1 MEWNKKTTAYFPESQ
16 RRKLE
21 EIEKYLSKQEYFSNE
36 NLNKSRIILLLVDNF
51 YELFV
56 ENNSRTKYPNR
67 LNELKKIKPKDN
79 EKLLRDISQIRQMQ
93 DIQALITLAN
103 YQNLVQQNDY
113 DPRKKLRSF
122 NYGDSKEINV
132 LMNRILQILKEDVV
146 QAKQIKDTNQKKKK
160 LR

>member
-1 MEWNKKTTAYFPESQ
+1 MKWNEKTTAYFPESQ

-21 EIEKYLSKQEYFSNE
+21 EIENYLSKQEYFSNE
-36 NLNKSRIILLLVDNF
+36 NLSKSRIIHLLVDNF

-56 ENNSRTKYPNR
+56 KNNSRTKYPNR
-67 LNELKKIKPKDN
+67 LDQLKKIKPKDN
-79 EKLLRDISQIRQMQ
+79 EKLLRDINQIRQMQ

-103 YQNLVQQNDY
+103 YQNLVHQNDY

-132 LMNRILQILKEDVV
+132 LMNRILQILREDVV
-146 QAKQIKDTNQKKKK
+146 QAKQIKDANQKKKI
-160 LR
+160 

>member
-1 MEWNKKTTAYFPESQ
+1 MEWNTLQTIHFSDDMKKKVTEIDEYLKKQTYFT
-16 RRKLE
+16 
-21 EIEKYLSKQEYFSNE
+21 NE
-36 NLNKSRIILLLVDNF
+36 NINRSRIIAILVEVF

-56 ENNSRTKYPNR
+56 ENNSRTQFQNR

-122 NYGDSKEINV
+122 NYGDSKEINI

-160 LR
+160 

>member
-1 MEWNKKTTAYFPESQ
+1 MEWNTKQTIHVTNGMKNQLNLIEEYLKKQAYFTNES
-16 RRKLE
+16 
-21 EIEKYLSKQEYFSNE
+21 I
-36 NLNKSRIILLLVDNF
+36 NKSRVIAILVEVF

-56 ENNSRTKYPNR
+56 ENNSRTQFQNR

-160 LR
+160 

>member
-1 MEWNKKTTAYFPESQ
+1 MEWNTLQTIHFSDDMKKKVTEIGEYLKKQTYFT
-16 RRKLE
+16 
-21 EIEKYLSKQEYFSNE
+21 NE
-36 NLNKSRIILLLVDNF
+36 NMNRSRIIVIIVEVF

-56 ENNSRTKYPNR
+56 ENNSRTQFQNL
-67 LNELKKIKPKDN
+67 LNELKKIKTKDN
-79 EKLLRDISQIRQMQ
+79 EKLLRDIGQIRQMQ

-160 LR
+160 

>member
-1 MEWNKKTTAYFPESQ
+1 MEWNTKQTIHVTNGMKNQLNLIEEYLKKQAYFTNES
-16 RRKLE
+16 
-21 EIEKYLSKQEYFSNE
+21 I
-36 NLNKSRIILLLVDNF
+36 NKSRVIAILVEVF

-56 ENNSRTKYPNR
+56 ENNSRTQFQNR

-122 NYGDSKEINV
+122 NYGDSKEINI

-160 LR
+160 

>member
-56 ENNSRTKYPNR
+56 ENNSRT
-67 LNELKKIKPKDN
+67 
-79 EKLLRDISQIRQMQ
+79 
-93 DIQALITLAN
+93 TLA
-103 YQNLVQQNDY
+103 
-113 DPRKKLRSF
+113 
-122 NYGDSKEINV
+122 
-132 LMNRILQILKEDVV
+132 
-146 QAKQIKDTNQKKKK
+146 
-160 LR
+160 

>member
-1 MEWNKKTTAYFPESQ
+1 MEWNTLQT
-16 RRKLE
+16 
-21 EIEKYLSKQEYFSNE
+21 IYFSDDMKKKVTEIGEYLKKQTYFTNE
-36 NLNKSRIILLLVDNF
+36 NINRSRIIAILVEVF

-56 ENNSRTKYPNR
+56 ENNSRTQFQNR

-113 DPRKKLRSF
+113 DPRKNCEVLITVIARKLIF
-122 NYGDSKEINV
+122 
-132 LMNRILQILKEDVV
+132 
-146 QAKQIKDTNQKKKK
+146 
-160 LR
+160 

>member
-1 MEWNKKTTAYFPESQ
+1 MEWNTKQTIHVTNGMKNQLNLIEEYLKKQAYFTNES
-16 RRKLE
+16 
-21 EIEKYLSKQEYFSNE
+21 I
-36 NLNKSRIILLLVDNF
+36 NKSRVIAILVEVF

-56 ENNSRTKYPNR
+56 VNNSRTQFQNR

-122 NYGDSKEINV
+122 NYGDSKEINI

-160 LR
+160 

>member
-1 MEWNKKTTAYFPESQ
+1 MEWNTKQTIHVTNGMKNQLNLIEEYLKKQAYFTNESI
-16 RRKLE
+16 K
-21 EIEKYLSKQEYFSNE
+21 
-36 NLNKSRIILLLVDNF
+36 KSRVIAILVEVF

-56 ENNSRTKYPNR
+56 ENNSRTQFQNR

-122 NYGDSKEINV
+122 NYGDSKEINI

-160 LR
+160 

>member
-1 MEWNKKTTAYFPESQ
+1 MEWNTLQT
-16 RRKLE
+16 
-21 EIEKYLSKQEYFSNE
+21 IYFSDDMKKKVTEIGEYLKKQTYFTNE
-36 NLNKSRIILLLVDNF
+36 NINRSRIIAILVEVF

-56 ENNSRTKYPNR
+56 ENNSRTQFQNR

-122 NYGDSKEINV
+122 NYGDSKEINI

-160 LR
+160 

>member
-1 MEWNKKTTAYFPESQ
+1 MEWNTLQTIHFSDDMKKKVTEIGEYLKKQTYFT
-16 RRKLE
+16 
-21 EIEKYLSKQEYFSNE
+21 NE
-36 NLNKSRIILLLVDNF
+36 NMNRSRIIVIIVEVF

-56 ENNSRTKYPNR
+56 ENNSRTQFQNR
-67 LNELKKIKPKDN
+67 LNELKKIKTKDN
-79 EKLLRDISQIRQMQ
+79 EKLLRDIGQIRQMQ

-103 YQNLVQQNDY
+103 YQNLVQQSDY

-160 LR
+160 

>member
-1 MEWNKKTTAYFPESQ
+1 MEWNTKQTIHVTNGMKNQLSLIEEYLEKQAYFTNES
-16 RRKLE
+16 
-21 EIEKYLSKQEYFSNE
+21 I
-36 NLNKSRIILLLVDNF
+36 NKSRVITILVEVF

-56 ENNSRTKYPNR
+56 ENNSRTQFQNR

-79 EKLLRDISQIRQMQ
+79 EKLLRDIGQIRQMQ

>member
-1 MEWNKKTTAYFPESQ
+1 MEWNTKQTIHVTNGMKNQLNLIEEYLEKQAYFTNES
-16 RRKLE
+16 
-21 EIEKYLSKQEYFSNE
+21 I
-36 NLNKSRIILLLVDNF
+36 NKSRVITILVEVF

-56 ENNSRTKYPNR
+56 ENNSRTQFQNR
-67 LNELKKIKPKDN
+67 LNELKKIKTKDN
-79 EKLLRDISQIRQMQ
+79 EKLLRDIGQIRQMQ

-160 LR
+160 

>member
-1 MEWNKKTTAYFPESQ
+1 MEWNTLQTIHFSDDMREKVIEIGEYLKKQAYFT
-16 RRKLE
+16 
-21 EIEKYLSKQEYFSNE
+21 NE
-36 NLNKSRIILLLVDNF
+36 NMNRSRIIAILVEVF

-56 ENNSRTKYPNR
+56 ENNSRTQFQNR

-113 DPRKKLRSF
+113 DPRKELRSF

-160 LR
+160 

>member
-1 MEWNKKTTAYFPESQ
+1 MEWNTKQTIHVTNGMKNQLNLIEEYLKKQAYFTNES
-16 RRKLE
+16 
-21 EIEKYLSKQEYFSNE
+21 I
-36 NLNKSRIILLLVDNF
+36 NKSRVIAILVEVF

-56 ENNSRTKYPNR
+56 ENNSRTQFQNR

-79 EKLLRDISQIRQMQ
+79 EKLLRDISQILQMQ

-122 NYGDSKEINV
+122 NYGDSKEINI

-160 LR
+160 

>member
-1 MEWNKKTTAYFPESQ
+1 MEWNTKQTIHVTNGMKNQLNLIQEYLKKQAYFTNES
-16 RRKLE
+16 
-21 EIEKYLSKQEYFSNE
+21 I
-36 NLNKSRIILLLVDNF
+36 NKSRVIAILVEVF

-56 ENNSRTKYPNR
+56 ENNSRTQFQNR

-122 NYGDSKEINV
+122 NYGDSKEINI

-160 LR
+160 

>member
-1 MEWNKKTTAYFPESQ
+1 MEWNTNQTIPVTNGMKNKLSLIEEYLEKQAYFTNES
-16 RRKLE
+16 
-21 EIEKYLSKQEYFSNE
+21 I
-36 NLNKSRIILLLVDNF
+36 NKSRVITILVEVF

-56 ENNSRTKYPNR
+56 ENNSRTQFQNR

-79 EKLLRDISQIRQMQ
+79 EKLLRDIGQIRQMQ

-160 LR
+160 

>member
-1 MEWNKKTTAYFPESQ
+1 MN
-16 RRKLE
+16 R
-21 EIEKYLSKQEYFSNE
+21 
-36 NLNKSRIILLLVDNF
+36 SRIIAILVEVF

-56 ENNSRTKYPNR
+56 ENNSRTQFQNR

-160 LR
+160 